1 MVLFH
6 FRLSACRVELEEVCV
21 WARSVGTMKVSVFE
35 ISKQDKEHSHTIIEL
50 KNKSTFIQQF
60 HKKFN
65 KKYVGNKSYSCEELR
80 DTPEMNYQYCCKGE
94 KDKMPDVLYSG
105 GMFIGDIEKY
115 HKAYW
120 DLNAVLCKKTE
131 VIKKAVTTTFMDK
144 VIKNCNDQ
152 LKRDI
157 VYYNNIY
164 SPSENELKRKEEVD
178 FQLYKI
184 MLKNFGSLSKIL
196 DASIEDRMFK
206 GLVNKILMED
216 GCESNEEYLKR
227 KFEKMSHKS

>member
-6 FRLSACRVELEEVCV
+6 FRLSAPRDELEEVCI
-21 WARSVGTMKVSVFE
+21 WARTVGTMKVSVFE

-80 DTPEMNYQYCCKGE
+80 DTPEINYQYCCKGE
-94 KDKMPDVLYSG
+94 KDKFPVVLYSG
-105 GMFIGDIEKY
+105 GLFVGDVEKY
-115 HKAYW
+115 HQAYW
-120 DLNAVLCKKTE
+120 ALNAVLCKKTE

-144 VIKNCNDQ
+144 VIKHITEQ

-157 VYYNNIY
+157 CYYNNIY
-164 SPSENELKRKEEVD
+164 SPTENELKRKLETD
-178 FQLYKI
+178 FELYTI

-206 GLVNKILMED
+206 GLINKILMD
-216 GCESNEEYLKR
+216 NGDVNHEEYLKR
-227 KFEKMSHKS
+227 KFEKMISKS